1 MNAIRSL
8 KCYDTGTRCPMPPM
22 ATLFTAS
29 IANSILFLFNIWW
42 TIRMKCYLQWITK
55 RSLHCAMLS

>member
-29 IANSILFLFNIWW
+29 IANSILFLFNIW
-42 TIRMKCYLQWITK
+42 
-55 RSLHCAMLS
+55 